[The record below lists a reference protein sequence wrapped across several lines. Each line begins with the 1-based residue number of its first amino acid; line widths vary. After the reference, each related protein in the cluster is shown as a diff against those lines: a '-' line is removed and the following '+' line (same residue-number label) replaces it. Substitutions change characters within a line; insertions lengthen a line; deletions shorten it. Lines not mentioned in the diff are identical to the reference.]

1 MNPKRIGFV
10 VVAVLALLCAPGA
23 SHAVLNAVDPG
34 PYTAAFG
41 NFSRWYQDTHGVALE
56 LCLSKAVSPDPA
68 AAGGLM
74 CVLLPG
80 AAFDP
85 ALPIVFPTNF
95 PDESFW
101 FAADGILTTGTG
113 DPGTGTVSLR
123 YVAAVEAAF
132 ANGEVIDGQQV
143 SFARVRFFADVPEP
157 GTYTVTHPYGVEV
170 FEVPAVGAGREI
182 QFTRDVGI
190 GAPGDFT
197 GALKGDIGPFLVRA
211 AGPITVGTE
220 TFIGDPNVL
229 QTVTGSP
236 FGTNF
241 LRIQGPGGIDASES
255 QFTVAGKIYDN
266 TVLST
271 PLVVERSTY
280 GRNTSQT
287 QIDVFALS
295 PPAATVSFN
304 DNANFSWPMN
314 GDPAGKFFGQALNT
328 TANIQ
333 GSITVNAANAGNTAV
348 SVPGNVTDVVS
359 ITKMEYSLATG
370 TLTIEASSSDE
381 NPLPTLTAGA
391 FGDLGNPVVSI
402 QTLTV
407 SGLTIPPA
415 TVTVT
420 SSAGGSDTEEVVV
433 LP

>member
-1 MNPKRIGFV
+1 MKPKRIVFV
-10 VVAVLALLCAPGA
+10 VMAVLALLGAPGA
-23 SHAVLNAVDPG
+23 SLAVLNAVDPG
-34 PYTAAFG
+34 PYTTAFG
-41 NFSRWYQDTHGVALE
+41 NFPRWYQDTHGKALE

-68 AAGGLM
+68 AAGALL

-80 AAFDP
+80 PAFDP
-85 ALPIVFPTNF
+85 ALAIVFPTNF

-101 FAADGILTTGTG
+101 FVADGLLNAPAAG
-113 DPGTGTVSLR
+113 VNLR

-132 ANGEVIDGQQV
+132 ASGDVVDGQQV
-143 SFARVRFFADVPEP
+143 SFARIRFFADVPVP

-170 FEVPAVGAGREI
+170 FEVPAIGAGREI

-190 GAPGDFT
+190 GGAGDFT

-241 LRIQGPGGIDASES
+241 LRIQGPGGIDVSTD
-255 QFTVAGKIYDN
+255 QFTVAGKLFTAAI
-266 TVLST
+266 LPT
-271 PLVVERSTY
+271 PLVVDRSTY
-280 GRNTSQT
+280 GRNAVQT

-295 PPAATVSFN
+295 PPPATVSFDDSTTPTPVN
-304 DNANFSWPMN
+304 TPMN
-314 GDPAGKFFGQALNT
+314 GDAAGKFYGQALVPP
-328 TANIQ
+328 AAL
-333 GSITVNAANAGNTAV
+333 GAVTVNAANAGNTTV
-348 SVPGNVTDVVS
+348 TVPSNVTDVVS
-359 ITKMEYSLATG
+359 ITRADYSLGTS
-370 TLTIEASSSDE
+370 TLTIVASSSDE
-381 NPLPTLTAGA
+381 TVLPTLTAGA
-391 FGDLGNPVVSI
+391 FGALGSPVGST

-420 SSAGGSDTEEVVV
+420 SSAGGTDTEEVVV

>member
-1 MNPKRIGFV
+1 MKPKRIVFV
-10 VVAVLALLCAPGA
+10 VMAVLALLGAPGA

-34 PYTAAFG
+34 PYTTAFG
-41 NFSRWYQDTHGVALE
+41 NFPVWYQDTHGKALE
-56 LCLSKAVSPDPA
+56 LCLSKTVSPDPA
-68 AAGGLM
+68 AAGGFL

-85 ALPIVFPTNF
+85 DLPIVFTTNF

-101 FAADGILTTGTG
+101 FAADGAVAGLGV
-113 DPGTGTVSLR
+113 DLR

-132 ANGEVIDGQQV
+132 ASGEVVNGDQV
-143 SFARVRFFADVPEP
+143 SFARVRFFADVPVP

-190 GAPGDFT
+190 GGLGDFT

-211 AGPITVGTE
+211 AGTITVGTE

-241 LRIQGPGGIDASES
+241 LRVQGPGGIDVSTN
-255 QFTVAGKIYDN
+255 QFTVAGKLF
-266 TVLST
+266 TAATLPT
-271 PLVVERSTY
+271 PLVVDRSTY
-280 GRNTSQT
+280 GRNATQT

-295 PPAATVSFN
+295 PPTAAVSF
-304 DNANFSWPMN
+304 DDSGIPVVTTPMN
-314 GDPAGKFFGQALNT
+314 GDAAGKFYGQALVPPAALGNV
-328 TANIQ
+328 
-333 GSITVNAANAGNTAV
+333 TVTAANLGNDPV
-348 SVPGNVTDVVS
+348 SVPANVTDVVS
-359 ITKMEYSLATG
+359 ITKVEYSAG
-370 TLTIEASSSDE
+370 SLTIEASSSDE
-381 NPLPTLTAGA
+381 TGATLTAVGYE
-391 FGDLGNPVVSI
+391 
-402 QTLTV
+402 TV
-407 SGLTIPPA
+407 SPIVTGGTSTWTVTGLSIPPA
-415 TVTVT
+415 RITVT
-420 SSAGGSDTEEVVV
+420 SSAVGSDTEEVVV